1 MSRKKKNRDE
11 DQVDRGRSIGGII
24 ALVIFL
30 AVVIG
35 IGSLIMKGINKVNYY
50 KNFNEA
56 YKPGDDTQ
64 IEFTIKRGESYN
76 SFAERL
82 MVEGVIED
90 KDIFIMKT
98 KLLGLGP
105 SYQAGDFVLSPSM
118 TMEEIM
124 AQLQDAHR
132 ETVRFTIPEGYTIVQ
147 TAEKLAADGFISSPE
162 SFYDALENYNSDF
175 HWFLLDL
182 EEQYQD
188 PQKKI
193 SAVVNKYEGFLFPD
207 TYEIYKGSG
216 PKIIIGKFFDRFEQ
230 IFTDEMKDAMDER
243 GLTVQEVVTI
253 ASLIERECR
262 DDAERPLVASVI
274 YNRLEQDMNL
284 ELDCAI
290 QYILGDPKV
299 GLTYSDLEI
308 ESPYNVYQN
317 KGLPPGPIASPG
329 LASIKAA
336 LFPEDTKYLYYVLKS
351 QSAVTHNF
359 AETYKEFLK
368 YKDQYKATP

>member
-1 MSRKKKNRDE
+1 M
-11 DQVDRGRSIGGII
+11 
-24 ALVIFL
+24 ALFI
-30 AVVIG
+30 AVVVFIG
-35 IGSLIMKGINKVNYY
+35 VLIKKGFDKINYY
-50 KNFNEA
+50 KYYNDA
-56 YKPGDDTQ
+56 YKPGDTSQ
-64 IEFTIKRGESYN
+64 VEFTIKRGESYN

-82 MVEGVIED
+82 MVEGIIED
-90 KDIFIMKT
+90 KDIFIIKT

-147 TAEKLAADGFISSPE
+147 TAEKLEADGFISSAQA
-162 SFYDALENYNSDF
+162 FYDALENYNSDF
-175 HWFLLDL
+175 NWFLLDL
-182 EEQYQD
+182 EEHDPD
-188 PQKKI
+188 PQNKI

-230 IFTDEMKDAMDER
+230 VFTDQMKEDMELK
-243 GLTVQEVVTI
+243 GMTVQQVVTI

-284 ELDCAI
+284 EIDAAI

-299 GLTYSDLEI
+299 GLTYADLEI
-308 ESPYNVYQN
+308 DSPYNVYKN

-336 LFPEDTKYLYYVLKS
+336 IYPEETKYLYYVLKS
-351 QSAVTHNF
+351 QSSVTHNF
-359 AETYKEFLK
+359 AETYKQFLK
-368 YKDQYKATP
+368 YKEEYKASQ